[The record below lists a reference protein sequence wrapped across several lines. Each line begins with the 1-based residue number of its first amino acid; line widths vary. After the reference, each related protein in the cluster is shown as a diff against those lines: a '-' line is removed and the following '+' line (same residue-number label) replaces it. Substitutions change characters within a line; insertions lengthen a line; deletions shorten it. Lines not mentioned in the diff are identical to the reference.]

1 MLILKFNAY
10 LKRSKLTE
18 LKKETSFW
26 KLLGVFENETRIE
39 IIKLLLQIEW
49 RSLSDIQ
56 RELAKRKWKMTL
68 PGVLKHMR
76 ELEAAG
82 LVRRESGAFTEQPD
96 ARKTMYLLE
105 GKERVEKIMTQLES
119 IIGSLLKSS
128 VTFSETAKL
137 ARRIQRMGS
146 RVTKADIGR
155 LKSSLAKCESEEII
169 KHLTEDER
177 KKLKLWNMMLSLEQ

>member
-1 MLILKFNAY
+1 MLILEFNAY
-10 LKRSKLTE
+10 VKCSKLTE
-18 LKKETSFW
+18 FKEEPSFW

-56 RELAKRKWKMTL
+56 RELAKRRWKMTL

-76 ELEAAG
+76 ELETAG
-82 LVRRESGAFTEQPD
+82 LVRRESGAFIEQPD
-96 ARKTMYLLE
+96 ARKTLYILE

-119 IIGSLLKSS
+119 GIGNLLKCSI
-128 VTFSETAKL
+128 TFSETAQL

-146 RVTKADIGR
+146 RSTERDIER
-155 LKSSLAKCESEEII
+155 LKSLLKKCESEEIK
-169 KHLTEDER
+169 KHLTEDEI
-177 KKLKLWNMMLSLEQ
+177 KKIKLWNMMLSLEK